1 MFPVL
6 KNWKTCTGYECFDNI
21 LPGFIVTDLCKNC
34 LRKAPSKVEVI
45 SGHDD
50 MKNTTWYRAANW
62 LDPGMIRM
70 KLHYVKYLLQAII
83 GKSIC

>member
-50 MKNTTWYRAANW
+50 MKNITWCRAANW
-62 LDPGMIRM
+62 LDPVMIR
-70 KLHYVKYLLQAII
+70 
-83 GKSIC
+83 